1 MGERSDQQRC
11 KGCVHF
17 DVNPYVNPYDD
28 LKGEC
33 RRYAPRVVVPANDYD
48 TAVVWPVVRDTDFCG
63 EFNPRKT
70 AGARQHG

>member
-17 DVNPYVNPYDD
+17 DVNPYDVA
-28 LKGEC
+28 KGEC
-33 RRYAPRVVVPANDYD
+33 RRYAPRVVVPSSDYD
-48 TAVVWPVVRDTDFCG
+48 TDVIWPVVQAIDFCG